1 MRNQVFKRSLF
12 LSKENDQ
19 FSADIRNEKS
29 TEEVF
34 FRGKMKILWT
44 IDY

>member
-19 FSADIRNEKS
+19 FSVDIRNEKS

>member
-1 MRNQVFKRSLF
+1 MRNQVFMRSLF

-29 TEEVF
+29 TEEFF